1 MGQVAVIE
9 VNDLHVSRSGTTVI
23 EGANFEIIKGDYVG
37 IVGPNGGGK
46 TTLLL
51 AVLGIIPR
59 HRGTVKIFGQDI
71 ERFSDWGKIAYVSQ
85 DAINFDSDFPLTVR
99 ELVSLGRLGPGNLGR
114 PLRRADWSK
123 VDGALEFMGISELAG
138 KRIGELSGGQK
149 QRMFVAMALVRD
161 PEVIILDEPVAGIDA
176 VTQEKF
182 YQKMSDLNRS
192 KGITILMV
200 SHDLTA
206 VFCRMSKLICVNREV
221 NVAEIS
227 PDVDPNEILRKAY
240 GEHFHFVFHRH
251 ECKGEFRDD

>member
-1 MGQVAVIE
+1 MERGAVIE
-9 VNDLHVSRSGTTVI
+9 VKDLDVMRSGALVI
-23 EGANFEIIKGDYVG
+23 QGASFEIDKGDYVG

-59 HRGTVKIFGQDI
+59 QRGTVKIFGKDL

-99 ELVSLGRLGPGNLGR
+99 ELVSLGQLGPRSIGR
-114 PLRRADWSK
+114 PLKRADWSR
-123 VDGALEFMGISELAG
+123 VDEALEFMGISDLAG

-161 PEVIILDEPVAGIDA
+161 PDVIILDEPVAGIDA

-182 YQKMSDLNRS
+182 YQKMSDLNQR

-221 NVAEIS
+221 NVAEIT

-251 ECKGEFRDD
+251 ECKGEFRND